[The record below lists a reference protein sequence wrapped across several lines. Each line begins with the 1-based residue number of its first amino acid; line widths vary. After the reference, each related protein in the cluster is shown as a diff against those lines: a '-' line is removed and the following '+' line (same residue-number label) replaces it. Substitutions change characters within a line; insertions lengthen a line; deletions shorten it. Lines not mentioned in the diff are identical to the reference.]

1 LLGYQIQ
8 PADGGFNFRV
18 AMMALFGPGLGLSVS
33 APTAWG
39 VLPRVEKR
47 QVNFSVQPPIVLF
60 VRGVV
65 PEDIDPAHPRSRIV
79 AGLQPACPQTR
90 RERIHMGKRLLQ
102 YYQFV
107 GEKVGLNGKVKLA
120 RSTKISLTQAA
131 REPDDVVNLEL
142 FRTAVQEIVNEVPPD
157 Y

>member
-1 LLGYQIQ
+1 
-8 PADGGFNFRV
+8 
-18 AMMALFGPGLGLSVS
+18 
-33 APTAWG
+33 
-39 VLPRVEKR
+39 
-47 QVNFSVQPPIVLF
+47 
-60 VRGVV
+60 
-65 PEDIDPAHPRSRIV
+65 
-79 AGLQPACPQTR
+79 
-90 RERIHMGKRLLQ
+90 MGKRLLQ

-142 FRTAVQEIVNEVPPD
+142 FRTAVQEIVNEVPPN